1 MSDTISAVMNHR
13 AFSSLFLPIL
23 LLLGVTAG
31 WAEDAAQVS
40 PDYKVEIDNAWV
52 RVLRVRHPPH
62 AKIPLHE
69 HPNAVGVALTDVHE
83 KITGTDG
90 RPRNVDRKA
99 GEVSFSPA
107 GAHTE
112 ENVSDQPLEAVII
125 ELKSGAPKSPP
136 ISRDPVKL
144 DPTHHI
150 VLLENDRVRVLRTI
164 LEPHVKSPMHQHPHY
179 VVVYLTELHTTM
191 KLGDG
196 RVVDNPRHPGEIAW
210 RDALEH
216 QTEQMGDETA
226 VEIQVEIK

>member
-99 GEVSFSPA
+99 GEVGSAA
-107 GAHTE
+107 G
-112 ENVSDQPLEAVII
+112 
-125 ELKSGAPKSPP
+125 
-136 ISRDPVKL
+136 SR
-144 DPTHHI
+144 HH
-150 VLLENDRVRVLRTI
+150 
-164 LEPHVKSPMHQHPHY
+164 
-179 VVVYLTELHTTM
+179 
-191 KLGDG
+191 
-196 RVVDNPRHPGEIAW
+196 
-210 RDALEH
+210 
-216 QTEQMGDETA
+216 
-226 VEIQVEIK
+226 